1 MESGEWCDGAQ
12 NFAHRILALLTFYM
26 QYATIE
32 YIICK
37 MIVHHT
43 DDFTIRQIQTMR
55 ECLWN
60 IMRTKYP
67 IPTSRRLWI
76 I

>member
-43 DDFTIRQIQTMR
+43 DDFTIRQI
-55 ECLWN
+55 
-60 IMRTKYP
+60 
-67 IPTSRRLWI
+67 
-76 I
+76 